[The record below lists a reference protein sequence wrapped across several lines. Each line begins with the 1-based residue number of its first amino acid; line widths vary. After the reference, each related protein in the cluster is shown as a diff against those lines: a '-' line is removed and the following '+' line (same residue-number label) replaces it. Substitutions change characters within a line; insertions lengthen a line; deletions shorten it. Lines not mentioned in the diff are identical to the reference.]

1 MAEYL
6 YGAFDKLKI
15 INEGDNLKKDMIK
28 DGIPIFL
35 TGVIFIIIG
44 MAFYFFGVF
53 TSTSNYD
60 KASGM
65 AMFVSLIPIAI
76 GFFCLPQGIFLLAQ
90 GILPKSR
97 IYKYLGCIISAI
109 LFFMFL
115 LDTNLIISWTTF
127 SYGSFYGVPNSL
139 IIGVIV
145 SLIYLYIAIKFIT
158 DD

>member
-1 MAEYL
+1 
-6 YGAFDKLKI
+6 
-15 INEGDNLKKDMIK
+15 MIK
-28 DGIPIFL
+28 DEIPIFL
-35 TGVIFIIIG
+35 IGVIGIIFG
-44 MAFYFFGVF
+44 MVLYFFGSSF
-53 TSTSNYD
+53 SYYD

-65 AMFVSLIPIAI
+65 AMVVSLIFIAI

-115 LDTNLIISWTTF
+115 LDTNIIISWFTF

-139 IIGVIV
+139 IIGVIA
-145 SLIYLYIAIKFIT
+145 SLIYLYIAIKIIT
-158 DD
+158 DGFWMFSVSIFTICDYYIRRKS